1 MAASQQP
8 IPGRPTPGQGAPLTG
23 PPQTNMVLQ
32 HQQPQLVPMAGTS
45 HFPQVATFPHQIPL
59 QHQRPLMNGIGP
71 GHPQFQQ
78 LHPSQQAALAAA
90 EQQRRQAQMR
100 LHQGAGLPPGATAGQ
115 LGQLGPYQQ
124 QMAGPGGMHPQQL
137 QQLQQQF
144 QQQNPG
150 MRIPPQQVLQGQHLI
165 PPQAMP
171 GPGMQHVQVQQAG
184 QPVVNGR

>member
-8 IPGRPTPGQGAPLTG
+8 IPGRPTPGQGGPLAG

-32 HQQPQLVPMAGTS
+32 HQQPQLVPMAGTA
-45 HFPQVATFPHQIPL
+45 HFPQVAFTHQIPL
-59 QHQRPLMNGIGP
+59 QHPRPVVNGIGP

-78 LHPSQQAALAAA
+78 LYPSQQAALA

-100 LHQGAGLPPGATAGQ
+100 LHQGAGLPPGATPGQ

-124 QMAGPGGMHPQQL
+124 QMPGPGGMHPQL
-137 QQLQQQF
+137 QQF

-171 GPGMQHVQVQQAG
+171 GPGMQHVPVQQAG
-184 QPVVNGR
+184 QNVVNGR